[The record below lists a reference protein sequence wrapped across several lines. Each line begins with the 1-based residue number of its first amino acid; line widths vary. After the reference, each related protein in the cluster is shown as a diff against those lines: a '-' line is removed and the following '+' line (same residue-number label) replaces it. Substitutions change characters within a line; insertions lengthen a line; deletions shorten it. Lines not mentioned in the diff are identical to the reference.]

1 MAPLLAAIAVL
12 AGVSLTA
19 CQPTTHKDVL
29 VYGDSLTVNAQTA
42 NGLLL
47 PGRLVGVRAKS
58 GTALCDWVPTMAADR
73 AIYHPET
80 VVIAL
85 AGNII
90 TCVADDWRLHGA
102 AGAIANYERALRA
115 VRVAYPTEKIIVVG
129 PPASHDLTGRI
140 PFVGNSQLSAMYRR
154 VAPQIQA
161 TYSSA
166 ADDALTPGHVFT
178 WTRPPLGCP
187 TCQPVRVRNLDG
199 VHLTTAGGKMPG
211 AALLTVPTQTANGV
225 HLTLSGRR

>member
-1 MAPLLAAIAVL
+1 VALFLAAVAIL

-42 NGLLL
+42 GGLTL
-47 PGRLVGVRAKS
+47 PGKLVGVRAKS

-73 AIYHPET
+73 KTYTPTT
-80 VVIAL
+80 VVIAF

-90 TCVADDWRLHGA
+90 TCVANDWRLHGA
-102 AGAIANYERALRA
+102 SGAIANYERALRA
-115 VRVAYPTEKIIVVG
+115 VRAAYPTEKIIVVG
-129 PPASHDLTGRI
+129 PPACHDLTGRI
-140 PFVGNSQLSAMYRR
+140 PFVGNSQLSAMYSS
-154 VAPQIQA
+154 VAPQINA
-161 TYSSA
+161 TYSST

-187 TCQPVRVRNLDG
+187 ACQPVRVRTLDG
-199 VHLTTAGGKMPG
+199 VHLTTAGGKIYG
-211 AALLTVPTQTANGV
+211 AALLIGATSTASTGV
-225 HLTLSGRR
+225 H